1 MCFNLRVCRFAR
13 ATVLRGPDVHVQVCL
28 GLVFTVRVK
37 VEEAATRELG
47 FRYCPGEVRRTAT
60 ALQFRGEYAP
70 CTIREFQVIGGS
82 RFLALTVCSDGKFAC
97 PLSLDFVLRKTCM
110 TSQPIVQQDKAN
122 LIVHQ
127 RSRSHDNAEPI
138 MQNTEPIVKHRED
151 GQTSSLAHVSKGRES
166 SA

>member
-1 MCFNLRVCRFAR
+1 MCRFAR
-13 ATVLRGPDVHVQVCL
+13 ATVLRGPDVNVQVCL

-47 FRYCPGEVRRTAT
+47 FRYRGRSEST

-127 RSRSHDNAEPI
+127 RSQSHDNAEPI